1 MMQFLIDNNI
11 SPKLADS
18 LAQNGFN
25 SVHVKSLGMQS
36 STDEEIFNFAYQN
49 NYAIISSDS
58 DFGFILSSWK
68 FNRPSVLLLRHIPP
82 RTEIQIR
89 VILEVV
95 LNYGNEISD
104 GSILVISPD
113 KLRIRKLPLFN

>member
-1 MMQFLIDNNI
+1 MQFLIDNNI
-11 SPKLADS
+11 SPKLADY
-18 LAQNGFN
+18 LTQNGYN
-25 SVHVKSLGMQS
+25 SVHVKSLGMRS
-36 STDEEIFNFAYQN
+36 STDEEIFNYAYQN

-68 FNRPSVLLLRHIPP
+68 FNHPSLLLLRHIPP

-89 VILEVV
+89 AILEVV
-95 LNYGNEISD
+95 LKYGNEISD

-113 KLRIRKLPLFN
+113 KLRIRKLPLFS